1 MYAPSQRVHETDAEP
16 GGSPEPPP
24 GPGSEGYRYP
34 RGGPTPRMVE
44 LVTAVALALMVA
56 GIAGSF
62 LPLLP
67 AGLLSLAGVYV
78 YYLAAPAGAPSVSV
92 WLLAYLTVVG
102 VLTALLEQFGG
113 AVASKA
119 GGAETSTTVAAALAS
134 VLLLFLVGPLG
145 VVIGTVGVVLAVELS
160 RGKEPRAAARAAV
173 WTAGGILASSLA
185 QFLLTL
191 SMLAAFVVFVF
202 LI

>member
-1 MYAPSQRVHETDAEP
+1 MVDVVTLVAVLLLV
-16 GGSPEPPP
+16 GG
-24 GPGSEGYRYP
+24 
-34 RGGPTPRMVE
+34 
-44 LVTAVALALMVA
+44 VA
-56 GIAGSF
+56 GSL

-78 YYLAAPAGAPSVSV
+78 YYLAAPAGAPPLSP
-92 WLLAYLTVVG
+92 WLLAGLTVVG
-102 VLTALLEQFGG
+102 LLTALLEQFGG

-119 GGAETSTTVAAALAS
+119 GGAGTTTVVAAALAS

-145 VVIGTVGVVLAVELS
+145 VVVGTVGVVLAAELS
-160 RGKEPRAAARAAV
+160 RGKGPREAAVAAV

-191 SMLAAFVVFVF
+191 SMLVAFVVFV
-202 LI
+202 LLV